1 MPSHVPRLA
10 CMAPLVLLSFA
21 GTALCVRSRMPLC
34 ALYQVVLFVP
44 GGGARHI
51 AYSLSSMS
59 AVEAP
64 PRACFGRAVQ
74 AAPSSV
80 SGAGSQAFYRHV
92 ATAAGCTRPRT
103 LDVLVIQRNSTRRI
117 LNLPELLTVLRA
129 LRGVHTARAVDLGET
144 ACLAPAFS
152 PPWPTLASPDW
163 HAPPA
168 PAATMSAREQLELVC
183 AHRLLVGVHGA
194 GMEWGHVL
202 NAGQAA
208 GAGLIEFRAGRWPC
222 YYAQRM
228 KSSGMRL
235 SVCQEHDPVNV
246 GNSGHLATPG
256 TQNLKCD
263 SDKCV
268 DVRVRLAVFR
278 RGAQVMIGQLSPFN
292 RSF

>member
-1 MPSHVPRLA
+1 
-10 CMAPLVLLSFA
+10 
-21 GTALCVRSRMPLC
+21 
-34 ALYQVVLFVP
+34 
-44 GGGARHI
+44 
-51 AYSLSSMS
+51 
-59 AVEAP
+59 
-64 PRACFGRAVQ
+64 
-74 AAPSSV
+74 
-80 SGAGSQAFYRHV
+80 
-92 ATAAGCTRPRT
+92 
-103 LDVLVIQRNSTRRI
+103 
-117 LNLPELLTVLRA
+117 
-129 LRGVHTARAVDLGET
+129 
-144 ACLAPAFS
+144 
-152 PPWPTLASPDW
+152 
-163 HAPPA
+163 
-168 PAATMSAREQLELVC
+168 MSAREQLELVC
-183 AHRLLVGVHGA
+183 AHRILVGVHGA

-235 SVCQEHDPVNV
+235 SMCQEHDPVNV

-278 RGAQVMIGQLSPFN
+278 RGAQAMIGQLSPLN